1 MQVPTPGRHFL
12 ASFLE
17 RSRQQS
23 RTVCLRQEL
32 EEGRTTIKALES
44 QLHVL
49 ADELHKSARECNK
62 LRFRCDRMWHM
73 AMRLHAHRS
82 TPTNENQEVPTSLG
96 ECIACRDGERSVV
109 LTPCGHL
116 VLCSKCAVD
125 NDDQRCPV
133 CRVEVDVIMPV
144 YT

>member
-1 MQVPTPGRHFL
+1 MSVSTGRPIL
-12 ASFLE
+12 ATFLE
-17 RSRQQS
+17 RCRKQT

-32 EEGRTTIKALES
+32 EQGRATIKALES
-44 QLHVL
+44 QLVVL
-49 ADELHKSARECNK
+49 ADLLHESTSECSRQRRK
-62 LRFRCDRMWHM
+62 CDRMWHM

-82 TPTNENQEVPTSLG
+82 KPGHDSEEAITDLG
-96 ECIACRDGERSVV
+96 ECIACRDRERSVL

-133 CRVEVDVIMPV
+133 CRVAVEAIVPV
-144 YT
+144 HT